1 MQRSLV
7 ELYSL
12 DSSVTYQHGFVFL
25 RQLTVHL
32 RTAMLNKK
40 PVESHRP
47 SRHKRRRSFRL
58 GTHSKRLQLAIH
70 PCAVLVD
77 ECRRCSVQ
85 RQGKVNSSIDSS
97 VD

>member
-12 DSSVTYQHGFVFL
+12 DSTVTYQHGFVFL

-47 SRHKRRRSFRL
+47 SRHERRRAFRL
-58 GTHSKRLQLAIH
+58 GTYPKCLQLAIH
-70 PCAVLVD
+70 SCSVLVD
-77 ECRRCSVQ
+77 ERHRCSLQ
-85 RQGKVNSSIDSS
+85 A
-97 VD
+97 